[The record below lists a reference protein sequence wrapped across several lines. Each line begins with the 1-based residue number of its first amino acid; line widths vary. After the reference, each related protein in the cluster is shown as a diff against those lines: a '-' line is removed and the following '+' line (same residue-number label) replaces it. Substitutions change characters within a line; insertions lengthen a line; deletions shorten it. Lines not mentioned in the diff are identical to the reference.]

1 MTETEAEKTAA
12 ERRVLDRMPT
22 TLRGK
27 VFPGPVDCVV
37 KDFNERGAKLQF
49 EQAPPEGERLVFVV
63 WTSGMAF
70 EAQVRWRA
78 GNSVGV
84 QFIQRCDFRARTPA
98 MFWPARTLWLKSR
111 KPLRRTK
118 VRAESA
124 MIEKP
129 VRGKVSGFG

>member
-1 MTETEAEKTAA
+1 MTVTETAQKGA
-12 ERRVLDRMPT
+12 ERRLLERMPT

-27 VFPGPVDCVV
+27 VFPGAVDCIV

-49 EQAPPEGERLVFVV
+49 EEVAPAGERLIFVV

-78 GNSVGV
+78 SGAVGV
-84 QFIQRCDFRARTPA
+84 QFIQRCDFRARTPS

-111 KPLRRTK
+111 RPLRRTK
-118 VRAESA
+118 VKAQSA
-124 MIEKP
+124 MIEKAP
-129 VRGKVSGFG
+129 RSRVSGFG

>member
-1 MTETEAEKTAA
+1 MTVTETDQQGA
-12 ERRVLDRMPT
+12 ERRLLERMPT

-37 KDFNERGAKLQF
+37 KDFNERGAKLHF
-49 EQAPPEGERLVFVV
+49 DGPPPAGERLIFVV

-78 GNSVGV
+78 ADNLGV

-98 MFWPARTLWLKSR
+98 MFWPARALWLKSR

-118 VRAESA
+118 VKAESA
-124 MIEKP
+124 MIEKAP
-129 VRGKVSGFG
+129 RSRVSGFG